1 MIYQKKQATNVTP
14 THTWFILEVNAI
26 YSVGKLA
33 IIAIKTIL
41 DRYHDFLSFGK
52 ALVRTRRLGKL
63 SCMSSV

>member
-41 DRYHDFLSFGK
+41 DRYHDFFRK
-52 ALVRTRRLGKL
+52 TIKN
-63 SCMSSV
+63 

>member
-41 DRYHDFLSFGK
+41 DRYHDFFIFRKSFGEDEK
-52 ALVRTRRLGKL
+52 IG
-63 SCMSSV
+63 